1 MQIYKREV
9 FPTVLH
15 FQWFGREDSD
25 QSRVCVCVCVCVC
38 VLVAKLCLTLCD
50 PMDCSLPG
58 YRNSA
63 NGILQARILEWVAV
77 SFSTRV
83 GWGIIMR
90 WWRFPLLT
98 PIFCA
103 SRYHVPEANDGE
115 TWGSQDPPG
124 AKEINH
130 GGIQWPWGDF
140 QLL

>member
-1 MQIYKREV
+1 MGEV
-9 FPTVLH
+9 CRSTRGRSFLQCSISSGLGERTVT
-15 FQWFGREDSD
+15 
-25 QSRVCVCVCVCVC
+25 RVGCVCVC

-63 NGILQARILEWVAV
+63 DGILQARILEWVAV

-83 GWGIIMR
+83 GWGIVMR